1 MNSVTH
7 AARLP
12 DLLGIQRFDVPG
24 CRLLH
29 SGFALSINDTIPERP
44 VNTLVAVGFDGLQ
57 DVVDFRSTERNE
69 IRIAVHKA
77 DVLAICDDL
86 NNIAAQ
92 QSVSHVSSIVDRT
105 DAGTVVHP
113 DKRHIRS
120 VGSPS
125 LETGFHTSYR

>member
-92 QSVSHVSSIVDRT
+92 QSSATISSLLPMQNGPACEVTSTTNELHLGIQLMCFSC
-105 DAGTVVHP
+105 VVHC
-113 DKRHIRS
+113 
-120 VGSPS
+120 
-125 LETGFHTSYR
+125 